1 MKTRDSIDILGLTI
15 DYVIDHGEKG
25 RYGNGIDLHESYPDD
40 EPEVHIKRAEVF
52 SEALWLDTLADH
64 DLPPGTVPL
73 DACRD
78 ELLDVVTPL
87 ILEHEGLA
95 P

>member
-1 MKTRDSIDILGLTI
+1 MKSRDSIDILGLTI

-25 RYGNGIDLHESYPDD
+25 RYGTGIDLHESYPDD
-40 EPEVHIKRAEVF
+40 EPSILIKRAAVT
-52 SEALWLDTLADH
+52 SPDAWADTRADH
-64 DLPPGTVPL
+64 DLPPSTEPL

-78 ELLDVVTPL
+78 VLLDVVTPL